1 MPESSRYAKQD
12 KSTRAGKMGGAEE
25 EAESKF
31 LSGFFFFVCVILA
44 LSFPLKSSCASWTSY

>member
-31 LSGFFFFVCVILA
+31 LSGFFFVCV
-44 LSFPLKSSCASWTSY
+44 